1 MGFVFL
7 PAEPSIFWKAD
18 EISPQAKKKKK
29 EKKKTSRLER
39 GKKREVSE
47 GQKTRKFFPEA
58 GVHAKRQQRK
68 KTKIR

>member
-1 MGFVFL
+1 MAFVFL

-18 EISPQAKKKKK
+18 EISPQAKEKKK
-29 EKKKTSRLER
+29 ETSRLER

-58 GVHAKRQQRK
+58 GVYAKR
-68 KTKIR
+68 